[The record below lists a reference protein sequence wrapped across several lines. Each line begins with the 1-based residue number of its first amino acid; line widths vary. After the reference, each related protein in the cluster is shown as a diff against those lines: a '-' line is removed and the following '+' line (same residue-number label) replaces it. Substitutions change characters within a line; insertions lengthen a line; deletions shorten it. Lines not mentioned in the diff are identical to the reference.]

1 METPGSAGPQKP
13 QAHAE
18 HQPQARPDVA
28 GSAAQISF
36 ERLKQYPLFAKL
48 PDSTL
53 SKLQLHV
60 REERFEA
67 GQTIL
72 RAGAYNADAF
82 YIAEG
87 LVEIKWATPTATA
100 AVKPMPSRSADAGL
114 LARLHGMISMPRRQT
129 AATPP
134 ADATVVLSGMPVDL
148 KGAERAVLSP
158 GEIFGWVKCGQA
170 THHKYVMLYTLENM
184 NAISTPREWP
194 SSFP

>member
-28 GSAAQISF
+28 GSAAQITF
-36 ERLKQYPLFAKL
+36 ERLKHYPLFAKL
-48 PDSTL
+48 PDSIL

-60 REERFEA
+60 REERFEP

-87 LVEIKWATPTATA
+87 LVEVKLATPAATA

-114 LARLHGMISMPRRQT
+114 LARLNGMIGMPRRRQT

-134 ADATVVLSGMPVDL
+134 ADATVALSAMPVDL
-148 KGAERAVLSP
+148 KASERAVLSP
-158 GEIFGWVKCGQA
+158 GEIFGE
-170 THHKYVMLYTLENM
+170 LS
-184 NAISTPREWP
+184 AISRYPVSADVIAVTDTL
-194 SSFP
+194 